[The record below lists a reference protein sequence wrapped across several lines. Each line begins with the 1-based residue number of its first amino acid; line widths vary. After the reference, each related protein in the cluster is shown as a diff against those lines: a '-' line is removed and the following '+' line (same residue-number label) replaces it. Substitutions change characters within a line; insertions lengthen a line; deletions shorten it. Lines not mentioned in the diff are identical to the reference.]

1 MGAAAAGGLRPERY
15 TAHVEAGA
23 DGRGVE
29 CWAGGRCLTP
39 RRGCAPRDR
48 RPLHL
53 ACSRRDL
60 SPPRPTTPT
69 DEREHPPPSAAR
81 SGGHRARRRHPTTT
95 VARTVVD
102 LAGLLAPADLEYL
115 LDDAICKRVTVARIR
130 WRFEALTHQ
139 GRAGVA
145 TLGALLAE
153 RGRRYVPPQRQLEH
167 RVLRLLKRSGV
178 PAPVHQHPVY
188 RDGTLL
194 AKLDFAWPDQRV
206 AIEADGFEV
215 HGTSKR
221 AFEHDRRRGNKVVL
235 DRWLVLHVTWQRLD
249 TDPDGFL
256 AEVREAL
263 GLPTAA

>member
-1 MGAAAAGGLRPERY
+1 MAAVLSAGPGAAVSHRAAAVLHGIGDLSISPVPVEISHLR
-15 TAHVEAGA
+15 G
-23 DGRGVE
+23 
-29 CWAGGRCLTP
+29 
-39 RRGCAPRDR
+39 R
-48 RPLHL
+48 RPRLTNVSIH
-53 ACSRRDL
+53 
-60 SPPRPTTPT
+60 RPQQL
-69 DEREHPPPSAAR
+69 DQVDIELVD
-81 SGGHRARRRHPTTT
+81 GIPTTT

-130 WRFEALTHQ
+130 WRFEALTHR